1 LGQCD
6 NFVNKGRFM
15 SIEAEK
21 SQVLRRSIP
30 FGRLAEIA
38 STDKSTIWPSDVSSY
53 YGGRDIAPDKAQRIR
68 EAAARLIDLCDSVQV
83 SPNWRSPVAVR
94 KALAKLAEIR
104 RDPATAPWQKI
115 GTGAV
120 ASPEDG
126 GSAVLAA
133 TNTLAGTTAE

>member
-1 LGQCD
+1 
-6 NFVNKGRFM
+6 M
-15 SIEAEK
+15 SVESEK
-21 SQVLRRSIP
+21 SQVLRRGIP
-30 FGRLAEIA
+30 FGRIGEVA

-68 EAAARLIDLCDSVQV
+68 EAAARLIDLCDSLQV
-83 SPNWRSPVAVR
+83 SPNWRSPTAVR

-104 RDPATAPWQKI
+104 RDPATAPWQRI

-120 ASPEDG
+120 ASPDDSG
-126 GSAVLAA
+126 SSAVVSA